1 MYVFMYIK
9 IAANINFIKS
19 KYENISDIFLKCI
32 AFEKLFLKF
41 HMIKNSTY
49 DKNTHTQV
57 KQYSYDIV
65 ESVLKAKSEQ

>member
-1 MYVFMYIK
+1 MFFVTLNNFPLNRKSMYVFMYIK

-49 DKNTHTQV
+49 DKNTHT
-57 KQYSYDIV
+57 S
-65 ESVLKAKSEQ
+65 